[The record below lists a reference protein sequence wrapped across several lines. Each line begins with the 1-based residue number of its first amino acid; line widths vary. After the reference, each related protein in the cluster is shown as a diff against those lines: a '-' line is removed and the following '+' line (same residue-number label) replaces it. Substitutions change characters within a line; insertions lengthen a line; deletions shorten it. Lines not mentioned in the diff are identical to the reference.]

1 MDYVRDSRTFRF
13 TRERFSHGPGSHR
26 TQERVLA
33 LGWEGWVTLGV
44 ILSVFVVLVRN
55 WAPADVVML
64 SGAVVLGLTGVLDSS
79 QVFAGLVNPG
89 VLAIGSL
96 FVVAAAMRETGLID
110 ALGARL
116 LGSARTEQAALAR
129 MAVAVVPLSAFLNNT
144 PVVAMLAPMFSNW
157 SRKHQVAPSKLLM
170 PLSYMAILGG
180 TCTLIG
186 TSTTIVI
193 DGLIREERLPY
204 LAGLDAATASTQDV
218 GRLQFMADALRPI
231 GMFEISALGVPFAI
245 IGVLYLMTLG
255 RRLLPDCRDLLDQ
268 SGEGS
273 RDYTI
278 DMRLESD
285 CRLVG
290 ESVEE
295 AGLRHLPG
303 LFLVEIVR
311 GEKCIAP
318 VRPDEV
324 LQANDV
330 LTFTGVLTT
339 IVDLERIPGLVP
351 VADEGYE
358 ARAARARDKG
368 LCEAVISDRSP
379 VIGKTVRDAEFR
391 ALYNAAIIAVHR
403 GGQRITGRVGD
414 IVLRS
419 GDTLLLQADP
429 HFTRAHRQD
438 RDFFLVSGVEEARA
452 VRNDKAAI
460 ALGLMLLL
468 VVLMSFGKE
477 LFGIDVA
484 LAAALIAGLMV
495 ATQCISPAI
504 AREALDIR
512 TLMTIG
518 GAIALGEALKVTGVA
533 EYLVGH
539 WSFESPHLMLAAIYI
554 STSILTECVTTKGAA
569 VIMFQIALAT
579 AAALEV
585 SPRPFAI
592 AVLFAAAASFVTPLG
607 YQTNLMVYGPGGY
620 KFTDY
625 LKTGLPLNIVL
636 TALAIWLIPWLWS
649 F

>member
-1 MDYVRDSRTFRF
+1 MELT
-13 TRERFSHGPGSHR
+13 
-26 TQERVLA
+26 
-33 LGWEGWVTLGV
+33 WEGWMTLGV
-44 ILSVFVVLVRN
+44 IASVFVVLVRN

-64 SGAVVLGLTGVLDSS
+64 SGAVVLGLAGILDSS

-96 FVVAAAMRETGLID
+96 FVVAASMRETGLID
-110 ALGARL
+110 VLGARL
-116 LGSARTEQAALAR
+116 LGTARTEGAALAR
-129 MAVAVVPLSAFLNNT
+129 MALAVVPLSAFLNNT
-144 PVVAMLAPMFSNW
+144 PVVAMLVPMIGNW

-186 TSTTIVI
+186 TSTTIVV
-193 DGLIREERLPY
+193 DGLIKQERQVYLDQ
-204 LAGLDAATASTQDV
+204 LAGLPAARGLEETGV
-218 GRLQFMADALRPI
+218 GAAQFMADALRPI
-231 GMFEISALGVPFAI
+231 GMFEISALGIPFAI
-245 IGVLYLMTLG
+245 IGVLYLLTLG
-255 RRLLPDCRDLLDQ
+255 RRLLPDRRDLLDQ
-268 SGEGS
+268 SSGGA
-273 RDYTI
+273 RAYTI
-278 DMRLESD
+278 DLRLEPG

-290 ESVEE
+290 ENIER

-311 GEKCIAP
+311 GGTGIAP

-324 LQANDV
+324 LRENDI

-351 VADEGYE
+351 VADAGYE
-358 ARAARARDKG
+358 AQAARARDKG

-379 VIGKTVRDAEFR
+379 VLGKSVRDAEFR
-391 ALYNAAIIAVHR
+391 ARYNAAIVAVHR

-429 HFTRAHRQD
+429 HFTRAHRQNS
-438 RDFFLVSGVEEARA
+438 DFFLVSGVDEARA

-460 ALGLMLLL
+460 ALGLMVLLIA
-468 VVLMSFGKE
+468 LMSFG
-477 LFGIDVA
+477 GAVGVDVT
-484 LAAALIAGLMV
+484 LAAALVAGLMV

-504 AREALDIR
+504 AREALDLR

-518 GAIALGEALKVTGVA
+518 AAIALGEALKVTGVA

-539 WSFESPHLMLAAIYI
+539 WAFSSPWMMLAAIYI
-554 STSILTECVTTKGAA
+554 TTSILTECVTTKGAA
-569 VIMFQIALAT
+569 VIMFQIALAS
-579 AAALEV
+579 AGALEV
-585 SPRPFAI
+585 SPRPFAM

-620 KFTDY
+620 RFTDY

-636 TALAIWLIPWLWS
+636 SALAIGMIPWLWP

>member
-1 MDYVRDSRTFRF
+1 MELS
-13 TRERFSHGPGSHR
+13 
-26 TQERVLA
+26 
-33 LGWEGWVTLGV
+33 WEGWVTLGV
-44 ILSVFVVLVRN
+44 IASVFVVLVRN
-55 WAPADVVML
+55 WAPADAVML
-64 SGAVVLGLTGVLDSS
+64 SGAIVLGLAGVLDST

-89 VLAIGSL
+89 VLAIGAL
-96 FVVAAAMRETGLID
+96 FVVAAAMRETGVID
-110 ALGARL
+110 SLGARL
-116 LGSARTEQAALAR
+116 LGSARTERSALIR
-129 MAVAVVPLSAFLNNT
+129 MALSVVPLSAFLNNT
-144 PVVAMLAPMFSNW
+144 PVVAMLVPMFGNW

-170 PLSYMAILGG
+170 PLSYLAILGG

-186 TSTTIVI
+186 TSTTIVL
-193 DGLIREERLPY
+193 DGLIRQERQPY
-204 LAGLDAATASTQDV
+204 VEALAAAPDAAPDVDLATAQY
-218 GRLQFMADALRPI
+218 MADALRPI
-231 GMFEISALGVPFAI
+231 GMFEVTALGVPFVL
-245 IGVLYLMTLG
+245 IGVLYLLTAG
-255 RRLLPDCRDLLDQ
+255 RKLLPDRRDLLDQ
-268 SGEGS
+268 RGEGS
-273 RDYTI
+273 RAYTI
-278 DMRLESD
+278 DMRLEPG

-290 ESVEE
+290 ERVDR

-311 GEKCIAP
+311 GHTSIAP
-318 VRPDEV
+318 VRPDET
-324 LQANDV
+324 LQAEDI
-330 LTFTGVLTT
+330 LTFTGVLST

-358 ARAARARDKG
+358 AKAARARGKG

-403 GGQRITGRVGD
+403 GGQRIVGRVGD
-414 IVLRS
+414 IELRA

-429 HFTRAHRQD
+429 HFTRAHRQN

-452 VRNDKAAI
+452 VRNDKAAV
-460 ALGLMLLL
+460 AVGLM
-468 VVLMSFGKE
+468 VVLVALMTFGNR

-484 LAAALIAGLMV
+484 LAAALVAGLMV
-495 ATQCISPAI
+495 ATQCISPAT
-504 AREALDIR
+504 AREALDLR

-518 GAIALGEALKVTGVA
+518 AAIALGEALKVTGVA
-533 EYLVGH
+533 TYLVSH
-539 WSFESPHLMLAAIYI
+539 WSFSSPWLMLAAIYI

-579 AAALEV
+579 ADTLEV

-620 KFTDY
+620 RFTDY
-625 LKTGLPLNIVL
+625 LKVGLPLNLLL
-636 TALAIWLIPWLWS
+636 TSLAILLIPWIWP